1 LAKSKVTPKGIAS
14 FAHLAT
20 PDTKGQYAD
29 NKFKVTLKL
38 KKGEKVNESFVKEL
52 RAEATAAAKQQMADW
67 NKKKLEHFDPVKD
80 GDDKDEAEK
89 KGTAGFWLITF
100 KGKYKPKTVD
110 AKRRPLPQ
118 GVLVLGGDE
127 IKVAYGT
134 KPFAK
139 AVQNKGGI
147 SLYLN
152 AVQLL
157 QKNNDGNGAAN
168 AFDEE
173 EGYEAGDTTGDEQQS
188 GADDD
193 KGNGGDF

>member
-1 LAKSKVTPKGIAS
+1 LAKSEVTPKGIAS
-14 FAHLAT
+14 FAHIDT

-38 KKGEKVNESFVKEL
+38 KKGEKVNEAFVKDL
-52 RAEATAAAKQQMADW
+52 RAKAVAAAKQQMADW

-80 GDDKDEAEK
+80 GDEKDEAEK
-89 KGTAGFWLITF
+89 KGTAGFWLVTF

-110 AKRRPLPQ
+110 SKRKTLPTN
-118 GVLVLGGDE
+118 VRILGGDV

-134 KPFAK
+134 KPFEK
-139 AVQNKGGI
+139 AVQSKGGI

-157 QKNNDGNGAAN
+157 EKNNDGNGAAN

-173 EGYEAGDTTGDEQQS
+173 EGYETGDNTGSDEQS
-188 GADDD
+188 TDNTD
-193 KGNGGDF
+193 KDNGGDF